1 MPNTTKATTTS
12 KASDLAALASMKLAT
27 MFAPVAVLGISSPN
41 RIMASPTMENQADT
55 DGTVTPALI
64 RRYTTLA
71 RQSVGTILVESA
83 YVARQGRMHQ
93 TQLG

>member
-1 MPNTTKATTTS
+1 MPNTTKATTTL
-12 KASDLAALASMKLAT
+12 KASELTAPLAT
-27 MFAPVAVLGISSPN
+27 LFTPAKVLGISSPN

-83 YVARQGRMHQ
+83 YVARQGRMHR
-93 TQLG
+93 TQLGISE